1 MPHHTKPTSYGSL
14 SMRTA
19 AGKTPSQIVAL
30 ILIGLFAAVGCVH
43 TKANP
48 PPRQNPPP
56 TALRPNPI
64 FSTPMPDPGPRPVSQ
79 NPTGSLWAQGNGRSL
94 FKDIK
99 ATKVGDLITI
109 TVSEESK
116 ASKSATT
123 KTSRDKSLSAQAD
136 FAGVSGGSSAK
147 VGNFSFGPL
156 EGTFKNGFNG
166 QGATSKEDSMAAYMT
181 ATVTDIAPN
190 GNLIIRGTRWTQVNN
205 EMQQIVLEGVVRPT
219 DVTRNNTVLSQNVAE
234 AKIFFVGK
242 GPVTQHQ
249 KPGWALRLFD
259 MISPF

>member
-1 MPHHTKPTSYGSL
+1 MSHQTDGTTFVSL
-14 SMRTA
+14 LAKTHS
-19 AGKTPSQIVAL
+19 GKVASRVTL
-30 ILIGLFAAVGCVH
+30 LVLLGLFGVAACVH

-48 PPRQNPPP
+48 LPPP
-56 TALRPNPI
+56 PPLALKPNPI

-99 ATKVGDLITI
+99 ANKVGDLLTI

-116 ASKSATT
+116 ASKTATT
-123 KTSRDKSLSAQAD
+123 QTSRDKSLSAQAD
-136 FAGVSGGSSAK
+136 FAGVAGGGSTK
-147 VGNFSFGPL
+147 VGDFSFGPL
-156 EGTFKNGFNG
+156 EGKFKNGFNG
-166 QGATSKEDSMAAYMT
+166 QGATSKEDSMSAYMT
-181 ATVTDIAPN
+181 ATVMDIAPN
-190 GNLIIRGTRWTQVNN
+190 GNLMIRGTRWTQVNN

-249 KPGWALRLFD
+249 KPGWAMRLFD